1 MKDQE
6 KINVSYNER
15 RKVMK
20 KKAIMMASLGFLL
33 SIFVSAPVMAQ
44 ALKKVKVV
52 IPRNSVF
59 MLSYFAGRD
68 AGIWRKR
75 GIDLVID
82 ARPFKGYAASLP
94 AKEVFV
100 TTYMGTAAIAR
111 INKGMDLVVVGGGL
125 TVMQEVFVRKDSP
138 FKTMDD
144 LRGKKFASW
153 STGAGA
159 FKATRAAIMDG
170 FEIDVLKDTE
180 FKQAAA
186 PALIKLLDRGDVDSM
201 FNISSLTIAAAAQP
215 DKYRSIFVPNDY
227 WKKKTGYP
235 IVWSAPIVAWRSWVD
250 EDPERAK
257 NHVEATMESFRWLRK
272 GKNLDAA
279 VKKYGKSAAV
289 KNKAQAETYKSWL
302 KQGKVFMTKWDQEVI
317 DSQWEFLKMAKKRGA
332 LTKIPSK
339 KKHGLILN

>member
-1 MKDQE
+1 MGRLKTGSH
-6 KINVSYNER
+6 KKR
-15 RKVMK
+15 RSKM
-20 KKAIMMASLGFLL
+20 KKAIMMASLGLLL
-33 SIFVSAPVMAQ
+33 SIFVSAPAMAQ

-52 IPRNSVF
+52 VPRNSVF

-94 AKEVFV
+94 AKETFV

-111 INKGMDLVVVGGGL
+111 INKGLDWVIIGGGL

-138 FKTMDD
+138 FKTITD
-144 LRGKKFASW
+144 LRGKKFGIW

-159 FKATRAAIMDG
+159 SKALRAAMIDG
-170 FEIDVLKDTE
+170 FELDYIKDTE
-180 FKQAAA
+180 MVQTAA
-186 PALIKLLDRGDVDSM
+186 PALLKLLDRGDIDSM
-201 FNISSLTIAAAAQP
+201 FNISSLTIAAASQP
-215 DKYRSIFVPNDY
+215 DKYRSVFVPNDY
-227 WKKKTGYP
+227 WNKKTGYP
-235 IVWSAPIVAWRSWVD
+235 IGWSAPIVAWRSWVN

-302 KQGKVFMTKWDQEVI
+302 KQKKIFLAKWDREVV
-317 DSQWEFLKMAKKRGA
+317 DAQWKFIEMAKQVGV

-339 KKHGLILN
+339 KKPGLILQ